1 MCVCSKGQWPLSGSC
16 KDVKELLQ
24 CDMLNTRE
32 CKSGSAS
39 REGQRS
45 PGGGR
50 GGGRGGQGGDV
61 GGHTKKDLTARLLTI
76 IRSMYEAKRCTA
88 NRLGDV

>member
-1 MCVCSKGQWPLSGSC
+1 MTCSTPESVRVGAQAGQDKG
-16 KDVKELLQ
+16 
-24 CDMLNTRE
+24 
-32 CKSGSAS
+32 A
-39 REGQRS
+39 
-45 PGGGR
+45 PGGGG